1 MAVERDNGAFP
12 MKQANAL
19 VADLMKPNP
28 KIYWPDFLISVSIG
42 WAAFTLAV
50 LYPLNTFIGIIGVIV
65 ATLALYRAAL
75 FTHELAHLK
84 TGTFGA
90 FRLVWNV
97 LCGFA
102 LLIPSFTYHG
112 VHRHHHV
119 HTVYGTRE
127 DGEYLPFGAGN
138 PIGMVGYMMLI
149 FVLPAFFIARF
160 MVLFPLSLVFP
171 PLRSMVWAQFSS
183 LTIDLTYLRALPG
196 KNDPKSLWLGQEF
209 MAFVYGWA
217 AVGLVW
223 LDILPLKALALWY
236 GVAVLIFALNSLR
249 TLAAHAYRNP
259 GAEQLTIA
267 EQFLDSVNVPG
278 HKVFT
283 NIWAPTGLR
292 YHATHHLFPRMPYH
306 NLHIAHQRLVEGL
319 PDNSL
324 YLRASRKS
332 LLDALIRIWQDAS
345 AGEAQKHNH
354 VAAE

>member
-1 MAVERDNGAFP
+1 MAIDRDNGAFP
-12 MKQANAL
+12 MAEANRL

-28 KIYWPDFLISVSIG
+28 RIYWPDFLISVSVG
-42 WAAFTLAV
+42 WAAFAV
-50 LYPLNTFIGIIGVIV
+50 AVIYPLSSAPGIIGVTV

-84 TGTFGA
+84 TGTFAA
-90 FRLVWNV
+90 FRLVWNI

-119 HTVYGTRE
+119 HDVYGTKE
-127 DGEYLPFGAGN
+127 DGEYLPFGTGN
-138 PIGMVGYMMLI
+138 PLGILGYMLLI
-149 FVLPAFFIARF
+149 FILPAFFILRF
-160 MVLFPLSLVFP
+160 MVLTPLSLLLP
-171 PLRSMVWAQFSS
+171 PLRKLIWGQFSS
-183 LTIDLTYLRALPG
+183 LTIDLTYVRASPK
-196 KNDPKSLWLGQEF
+196 KNDPKGLWLAQEF
-209 MAFVYGWA
+209 MAFIYGWTA
-217 AVGLVW
+217 AGLVMMN
-223 LDILPLKALALWY
+223 ILPAKALLLWY
-236 GVAVLIFALNSLR
+236 GVALLIFALNSVR

-259 GAEQLTIA
+259 GAEQLSVA

-319 PDNSL
+319 SDNTL

-332 LLDALIRIWQDAS
+332 LWDALVRLWQDA
-345 AGEAQKHNH
+345 
-354 VAAE
+354 AAAKSKLAEVPAE